1 MNAFDEAWNMLKAL
15 PEQQMFREA
24 RRRTNAS
31 DDLYFPS
38 WKYGIPLETNPPIMD
53 EHGARS
59 YGTVHP
65 AIASMLAR
73 GLNDPIEGMRE
84 ENVEF
89 APNLNLD
96 AGRDNDRLIEN
107 LKQSQSMAKI
117 GRNYPYLIGSSI
129 ASDPQTNM
137 ETYGQGKVAL
147 ENKLNPYPRIF

>member
-1 MNAFDEAWNMLKAL
+1 MSEAFDAAWSVLKAL

-31 DDLYFPS
+31 EDLYFPS
-38 WKYGIPLETNPPIMD
+38 WEYGIPLETEPPIMD

-73 GLNDPIEGMRE
+73 GLNDPIDGMHERDI
-84 ENVEF
+84 EF
-89 APNLNLD
+89 PANLNLD
-96 AGRDNDRLIEN
+96 AGRDDDGFIQN
-107 LKQSQSMAKI
+107 LRQSQSDSKI
-117 GRNYPYLIGSSI
+117 RRNYPYLIGSSI

-137 ETYGQGKVAL
+137 QSYGRGRIDL
-147 ENKLNPYPRIF
+147 ENKLNRNF